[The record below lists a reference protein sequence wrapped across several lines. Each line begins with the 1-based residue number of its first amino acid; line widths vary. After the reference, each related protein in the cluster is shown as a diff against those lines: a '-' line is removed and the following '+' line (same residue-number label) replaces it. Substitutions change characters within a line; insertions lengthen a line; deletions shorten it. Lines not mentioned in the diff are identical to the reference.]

1 MMTFRLGEV
10 ALAPLRRGR
19 IYVCG
24 ITPYDTTHIG
34 HASTFVWTDTVARVM
49 EHCGIDVEVC
59 RNITDVDDDLVEE
72 ARRRDLGWQALATQQ
87 TFQFEDDMRKL
98 RVRRPA
104 FEPQSREYITDVVFM
119 TRALLDRDA
128 AYEREGSVYFRGS
141 LVDRGDIGPD
151 AALDLYRARGGKVDD
166 PLKDDPFDSAV
177 WQVSAEGEPSWP
189 SPWGPG
195 RPGWHIEC
203 AAMATSILGLAV
215 DVHAGG
221 EDLRFPHHAYESAM
235 AEAATGVRPFAR
247 AWMHVGTVNYNGA
260 KVAKSTGNLVF
271 VMDLLQNWHP
281 EAVRLLIL
289 DRDWQQ
295 GWDFSEAALDGAAS
309 RLERIWSAAARPG
322 ANEAASDAAM
332 KSLVEGLDVSAA
344 LDTAEDAG
352 GATARLVGQL
362 LGLL

>member
-1 MMTFRLGEV
+1 MTFRLGDA

-59 RNITDVDDDLVEE
+59 RNITDVDDELVEE
-72 ARRRDLGWQALATQQ
+72 ARRRDIGWQALATQQ

-104 FEPQSREYITDVVFM
+104 FEPQSRDYVTDVLFM
-119 TRALLDRDA
+119 TRALLDGGA

-141 LVDRGDIGPD
+141 LVDRGQLEE
-151 AALDLYRARGGKVDD
+151 AEALAIYGDRGGKVDD
-166 PLKDDPFDSAV
+166 PRKDDPFDSAV
-177 WQVSAEGEPSWP
+177 WQLSAEDEPSWP

-203 AAMATSILGLAV
+203 AAMATSILGLAL

-221 EDLRFPHHAYESAM
+221 EDLRFPHHAYESAI
-235 AEAATGVRPFAR
+235 AEAATGVKPFSR

-271 VMDLLQNWHP
+271 VMDLLENWHP
-281 EAVRLLIL
+281 EAIRLLIL

-295 GWDFSEAALDGAAS
+295 SWDFTESGLEDAAA

-322 ANEAASDAAM
+322 HDEAASDAALRA
-332 KSLVEGLDVSAA
+332 LVEGLDVGTA
-344 LDTAEDAG
+344 LDVAEEAG
-352 GATARLVGQL
+352 GATTRLVGQL

>member
-1 MMTFRLGEV
+1 MKFRLGGTT
-10 ALAPLRRGR
+10 LAPLRRGR

-49 EHCGIDVEVC
+49 EHCGVDVEVC
-59 RNITDVDDDLVEE
+59 RNITDVDDELVEE
-72 ARRRDLGWQALATQQ
+72 ARRRDIGWQALATQQ

-104 FEPQSREYITDVVFM
+104 FEPQSREYITDVLFM
-119 TRALLDRDA
+119 TRALLDRGA
-128 AYEREGSVYFRGS
+128 AYEREGSVYLKGS
-141 LVDRGDIGPD
+141 LVDRGELSD
-151 AALDLYRARGGKVDD
+151 AEALEIYGRRGGKVDD

-177 WQVSAEGEPSWP
+177 WQMSGDDEPSWP

-221 EDLRFPHHAYESAM
+221 EDLRFPHHAYETAI
-235 AEAATGVRPFAR
+235 AEAATGVAPFSR
-247 AWMHVGTVNYNGA
+247 AWMHVGTVNYKGA

-271 VMDLLQNWHP
+271 VMDLLENWHP
-281 EAVRLLIL
+281 EAIRMLIL
-289 DRDWQQ
+289 DRDWDSS
-295 GWDFSEAALDGAAS
+295 WEFSEAALDGAAA
-309 RLERIWSAAARPG
+309 RLESIWSAAARPG
-322 ANEAASDAAM
+322 GDEAASDAALRA
-332 KSLVEGLDVSAA
+332 LVEGLDVSRA
-344 LDTAEDAG
+344 LDVAEESG
-352 GATARLVGQL
+352 GATTRLVGKL